1 MSETVASALRDAG
14 ARIGSDWGRDDAE
27 LLMAR
32 ALGTTR
38 QAMLRGHMQGAV
50 PPGFAALLAR
60 RQAGEPVAYILG
72 DADFYGRTFAATP
85 DVLIPRAD
93 SESVVRAA
101 LDGAPGARRVLDC
114 GTGSGILLLTL
125 LAELPAA
132 RGIGIDRSPG
142 ALAVARRNAVA
153 LGLGERAAMRE
164 GDWTRAGWSAD
175 LGRFDMVIANP
186 PYVEDEAMLD
196 ASVRD
201 YEPAEALF
209 AGPDG
214 LSDYRLLI
222 PQLPGLL
229 APDGAAIVEI
239 GHRQAAAVTTLAAAA
254 GLTARVHQD
263 LAGRDRAVEM
273 KAIRRA

>member
-1 MSETVASALRDAG
+1 MSETVAAALRDA
-14 ARIGSDWGRDDAE
+14 AAQIGSEWGRADAE
-27 LLMAR
+27 LLMAH

-38 QAMLRGHMQGAV
+38 QAMLLGRMQDPL
-50 PPGFAALLAR
+50 PPAFAGLVAR
-60 RQAGEPVAYILG
+60 RLTGEPTAYILG
-72 DADFYGRTFAATP
+72 DAEFYGRTFAVTP
-85 DVLIPRAD
+85 DVLIPRGD

-101 LDGAPGARRVLDC
+101 LEAAPAARRVLDC

-125 LAELPAA
+125 LAELPDAS
-132 RGIGIDRSPG
+132 GIGIDRSPG

-153 LGLGERAAMRE
+153 LGLGERADLRE

-239 GHRQAAAVTTLAAAA
+239 GRRQAAAVTTLAAAA
-254 GLTARVHQD
+254 GLSARVHQD